1 MSLDR
6 LLYRTSRCITV
17 ISRGENYEVT
27 HELNGRKFVLPRLA
41 YQLLTHLKEPATLE
55 ELLDRSAHPFPPKE
69 LQAMLDHLRSGGV
82 IVATG
87 DDETYHRRLPNKT
100 LMGIPAYEGAKTTN
114 HQERQLVLLG
124 VPFGSG
130 NKLDAGCSRFPAK
143 LRWFIQSYLSTLHSR
158 NQQLDF
164 RGFGASNDFFS
175 PLRKW
180 LNSNRLTD
188 GGDLFLQA
196 NEYPSSVYTKVER
209 LTAEINAAG
218 NVPIMLGGD
227 HSLTFPAIAGITK
240 QHEAIQVIQ
249 FDAHTDTYVNRVA
262 ELYAGSGKAPHH
274 HGNFLSNA
282 LKSTKIAKVWQF
294 GIRGPYT
301 MSPPKDARCKI
312 VYAHEI
318 PDFLQSDSVQQLDP
332 DLPTYLTFDI
342 DFFDPTVAPG
352 TATPVIDGPDYRT
365 GLDLLATVLDRVNVV
380 GADLMEVN
388 PDRDR
393 DDQTIQVAVSTLLR
407 LINGIKA

>member
-1 MSLDR
+1 MSLDS
-6 LLYRTSRCITV
+6 LHYRTARCLNV
-17 ISRGENYEVT
+17 IPRGENYEIT

-41 YQLLTHLKEPATLE
+41 YQLLTHLKEPTTIE
-55 ELLDRSAHPFPPKE
+55 ELLDRTSTSFPSKE
-69 LQAMLDHLRSGGV
+69 VQTMLNRLRKGGV

-100 LMGIPAYEGAKTTN
+100 LMGIPAYHDSAPEDLQN
-114 HQERQLVLLG
+114 RRLVLLG

-130 NKLDAGCSRFPAK
+130 NKLDGACAKFPAK
-143 LRWFIQSYLSTLHSR
+143 IRWFTQSYLSSLHAR
-158 NQQLDF
+158 NHQLDF
-164 RGFGASNDFFS
+164 RGFGADNSFFTS
-175 PLRKW
+175 LREW
-180 LNSNRLTD
+180 LASNRLTD
-188 GGDLFLQA
+188 GGDLVLQS
-196 NEYPSSVYTKVER
+196 NEYPSSVYAKVER
-209 LTAEINAAG
+209 LTEEINGKG

-227 HSLTFPAIAGITK
+227 HSLTFPAIAGVAR
-240 QHEAIQVIQ
+240 QHEAIQIIQ

-294 GIRGPYT
+294 GIRGPFT
-301 MSPPKDARCKI
+301 MTPPKDARCKI

-318 PDFLQSDSVQQLDP
+318 PDFLQSNSVQQLDP

-352 TATPVIDGPDYRT
+352 TATPVIDGPGYRT

-407 LINGIKA
+407 LINGIKM